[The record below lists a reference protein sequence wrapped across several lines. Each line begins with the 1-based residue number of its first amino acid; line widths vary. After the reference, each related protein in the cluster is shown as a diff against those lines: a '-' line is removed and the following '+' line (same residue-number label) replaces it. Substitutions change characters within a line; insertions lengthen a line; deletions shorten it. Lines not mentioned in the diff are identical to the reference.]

1 MDRLNF
7 EDTIFILNMRIRMIR
22 DTLRLTPPPEL
33 FLEKSLDDLEF
44 IDSVLEEL
52 VRSFTESGSQYDR
65 NGEFEYISD
74 TEWQLSQLLT
84 EFSLE
89 SSPFSAQT
97 FPETIEKIAALRS
110 SSNIRRKTLEETSV
124 PLEIAHAE
132 PVVSSAELNGLLGGV

>member
-22 DTLRLTPPPEL
+22 DTLRLNPPPEL
-33 FLEKSLDDLEF
+33 FLEKSLDDLAF
-44 IDSVLEEL
+44 IDGALEAL
-52 VRSFTESGSQYDR
+52 VRSFTESNSQYDR
-65 NGEFEYISD
+65 SVEFDYISD

-89 SSPFSAQT
+89 SSPFPVQE
-97 FPETIEKIAALRS
+97 FPDTMQKIAALRT
-110 SSNIRRKTLEETSV
+110 SSNVRRKTLEETSV

-132 PVVSSAELNGLLGGV
+132 PVVSSAELNGLLGGI